1 MFQVWITRDFV
12 FNVDMVLEGWMDL
25 RFLGWNPGVDGRWVM
40 SEMSYFYE
48 ECFDI
53 SEMLNDLVKG
63 ICIALVPTT
72 HNLMTTQ
79 GTLHPRPRLSTLQ
92 TLNGCFP
99 YP

>member
-48 ECFDI
+48 EKRMSQKITVFENQPKCRI
-53 SEMLNDLVKG
+53 
-63 ICIALVPTT
+63 
-72 HNLMTTQ
+72 
-79 GTLHPRPRLSTLQ
+79 
-92 TLNGCFP
+92 
-99 YP
+99 